1 MAKTKTPNL
10 MYPRSVETTGHYLN
24 FYAYDYNKAQS
35 LGVKSM
41 RDMLSGSQM
50 WGNEQLQEEMQNHQ
64 IGRFGD
70 PEVKA
75 KRLQNKKN
83 AYNNKVDSLGLQK
96 DKDGQPITWD
106 RGKDAP
112 SNSSIGCVKLY
123 VPPSL
128 EYNYTAE
135 WNQVQFGAIGAAFG
149 GAGNALGAGG
159 ATALNATLGKMA
171 EDLGSAAPGS
181 SGFDAGAVIGGAF
194 GMTFNDNT
202 LQTFKKMGTR
212 VFTFNYLLL
221 TRNEE
226 EEREIKDIIK
236 FFKLAMHPG
245 SRRSGT
251 NNSLFLTYPYI
262 FRIIQAG
269 QKTGRGQLG
278 VGKQFLPNTKYCAL
292 KDVKVNYTPNEN
304 LTLTPNSFVTA
315 VSMNLQFEELTTLT
329 RQDIHDIEDTATEEN
344 WGWTEGNVVTDNTG
358 QQIDRRIDKINTQI
372 ERKKKAEK
380 IRAMEKERKS
390 DLFGQIFGF

>member
-1 MAKTKTPNL
+1 MAKTKNPNL

-41 RDMLSGSQM
+41 RDMLAGSQQM
-50 WGNEQLQEEMQNHQ
+50 ANEQLQEEMQNHQ

-70 PEVKA
+70 PEVKL
-75 KRLQNKKN
+75 KRLKNKRN
-83 AYNNKVDSLGLQK
+83 AYNNKADSLGLQR

-135 WNQVQFGAIGAAFG
+135 WNQVAFGAIGAAFG

-159 ATALNATLGKMA
+159 ATALNVTLGDMA
-171 EDLGSAAPGS
+171 KNLGAAAPGS
-181 SGFDAGAVIGGAF
+181 DNFDAGAVLGGAY

-212 VFTFNYLLL
+212 VFSFSYMLL

-226 EEREIKDIIK
+226 EESEIKKIIK

-269 QKTGRGQLG
+269 QKTGRGK
-278 VGKQFLPNTKYCAL
+278 VGIGNQFLPNTKYCAL
-292 KDVKVNYTPNEN
+292 KEVKVNYTPNEN
-304 LTLTPNSFVTA
+304 FTLTPNSFVTA

-344 WGWTEGNVVTDNTG
+344 WGWTEGHVVTDNTG
-358 QQIDRRIDKINTQI
+358 QQIDRRIDGTTAQI
-372 ERKKKAEK
+372 QRIEERKRKQE
-380 IRAMEKERKS
+380 ERKNS
-390 DLFGQIFGF
+390 FLGGILR

>member
-1 MAKTKTPNL
+1 MAKTKNPNL

-41 RDMLSGSQM
+41 RDMLAGSQQM
-50 WGNEQLQEEMQNHQ
+50 ANEQLQEEMQNHQ

-70 PEVKA
+70 PEVKL
-75 KRLQNKKN
+75 KRLKNKRN
-83 AYNNKVDSLGLQK
+83 AYNNKADSLGLQR

-135 WNQVQFGAIGAAFG
+135 WNQVAFGAIGAAFG

-159 ATALNATLGKMA
+159 ATALNLTLGDMA
-171 EDLGSAAPGS
+171 KNLGAAAPGS
-181 SGFDAGAVIGGAF
+181 DNFDAGAVLGGAY

-212 VFTFNYLLL
+212 VFSFSYMLL

-226 EEREIKDIIK
+226 EESEIKKIIK

-269 QKTGRGQLG
+269 QKTGRGK
-278 VGKQFLPNTKYCAL
+278 VGIGNQFLPNTKYCAL
-292 KDVKVNYTPNEN
+292 KEVKVNYTPNEN
-304 LTLTPNSFVTA
+304 FTLTPNSFVTA

-344 WGWTEGNVVTDNTG
+344 WGWTEGHVVTDNTG
-358 QQIDRRIDKINTQI
+358 QQIDRRIDGTTAQLQRIE
-372 ERKKKAEK
+372 ERKRKQE
-380 IRAMEKERKS
+380 ERKNS
-390 DLFGQIFGF
+390 FLGGILR

>member
-50 WGNEQLQEEMQNHQ
+50 WDNEQLQEAMQNNQ
-64 IGRFGD
+64 VGRFGD

-75 KRLQNKKN
+75 KRLQNQKN

-96 DKDGQPITWD
+96 DKDGQPVTWD
-106 RGKDAP
+106 RGKDTP

-159 ATALNATLGKMA
+159 ATALNLTLGDMA
-171 EDLGSAAPGS
+171 KNLGAAAPGS
-181 SGFDAGAVIGGAF
+181 DNFDAGAVLGGAY

-226 EEREIKDIIK
+226 EETEIKKIIK

-304 LTLTPNSFVTA
+304 FTLTPNSFVTA

-358 QQIDRRIDKINTQI
+358 QQIDRRIDRVNTQI

-380 IRAMEKERKS
+380 IRAMENERKS

>member
-41 RDMLSGSQM
+41 RDMLAGSQQ

-70 PEVKA
+70 PEVKL
-75 KRLQNKKN
+75 KRLKNKRN
-83 AYNNKVDSLGLQK
+83 AYNNKADSLGLQR

-106 RGKDAP
+106 RGKDTP

-123 VPPSL
+123 IPSSL

-159 ATALNATLGKMA
+159 ATALNATLGDMA
-171 EDLGSAAPGS
+171 KKLGAAAPGS
-181 SGFDAGAVIGGAF
+181 ESFDAGAVLGGAF
-194 GMTFNDNT
+194 GVTFNDNT

-212 VFTFNYLLL
+212 VFNFNYILL

-226 EEREIKDIIK
+226 EETEIKKIIK

-278 VGKQFLPNTKYCAL
+278 VGNQFLPNTKYCAL
-292 KDVKVNYTPNEN
+292 KEVKVNYTPNEN
-304 LTLTPNSFVTA
+304 FTLTPNSFVTA
-315 VSMNLQFEELTTLT
+315 VSMALQFEELTTLT

-344 WGWTEGNVVTDNTG
+344 WGWTEGHVVTDNTG
-358 QQIDRRIDKINTQI
+358 QQIDRRIDGTTAQI
-372 ERKKKAEK
+372 QRIEERKRKQE
-380 IRAMEKERKS
+380 ERNNRF
-390 DLFGQIFGF
+390 LGGILR

>member
-1 MAKTKTPNL
+1 MAKSSNPNL
-10 MYPRSVETTGHYLN
+10 IYPRSAAVTGHFLS

-50 WGNEQLQEEMQNHQ
+50 WDNEQLQEAMQNNQ
-64 IGRFGD
+64 VGRFGD

-75 KRLQNKKN
+75 KRLQNQKN

-96 DKDGQPITWD
+96 DKDGQPVTWD
-106 RGKDAP
+106 RGKDTP

-149 GAGNALGAGG
+149 GAGNAIGAGA
-159 ATALNATLGKMA
+159 ATAFESTLGEMGK
-171 EDLGSAAPGS
+171 DLAAKAPGS
-181 SGFDAGAVIGGAF
+181 EGVDTNAILGGAF
-194 GMTFNDNT
+194 GITYNDNA
-202 LQTFKKMGTR
+202 LQTFQKMGIR
-212 VFTFNYLLL
+212 SFKFTYVLV
-221 TRNEE
+221 TRNEKE
-226 EEREIKDIIK
+226 EKEIKDIIK

-262 FRIIQAG
+262 FRIIQSG
-269 QKTGRGQLG
+269 TKSSRGSSG
-278 VGKQFLPNTKYCAL
+278 IGFQFLPNTKYCAL
-292 KDVKVNYTPNEN
+292 KDFKVDYTPANN
-304 LTLTPNSFVTA
+304 VSLTPNSFVTA
-315 VSMNLQFEELTTLT
+315 VKIDLGFEELTTLT
-329 RQDIHDIEDTATEEN
+329 RQDIHDVEDTATEEN
-344 WGWTEGNVVTDNTG
+344 WGWTEGNKVTDNTG
-358 QQIDRRIDKINTQI
+358 ERLDRQRDNFLANIK
-372 ERKKKAEK
+372 
-380 IRAMEKERKS
+380 
-390 DLFGQIFGF
+390 

>member
-10 MYPRSVETTGHYLN
+10 MYPRSVQTTDHYLN

-50 WGNEQLQEEMQNHQ
+50 WGNEQLQEAMQNNQ
-64 IGRFGD
+64 VGRFGD
-70 PEVKA
+70 PEVKL
-75 KRLQNKKN
+75 KRLKNKRN
-83 AYNNKVDSLGLQK
+83 AYNNKADSLGLQR

-106 RGKDAP
+106 RGKDTP

-123 VPPSL
+123 IPSSL

-149 GAGNALGAGG
+149 GAGNALGAGA
-159 ATALNATLGKMA
+159 ATALDATLGDMA
-171 EDLGSAAPGS
+171 KKLGAAAPGS
-181 SGFDAGAVIGGAF
+181 ESFDAGAVLGGAF
-194 GMTFNDNT
+194 GVTFNDNT

-212 VFTFNYLLL
+212 VFNFNYVLL

-226 EEREIKDIIK
+226 EETEIKKIIK

-269 QKTGRGQLG
+269 QKTGRGKMG
-278 VGKQFLPNTKYCAL
+278 IGKQFLPNTKYCAL
-292 KDVKVNYTPNEN
+292 KEVKVNYTPNEN
-304 LTLTPNSFVTA
+304 FTLTPNSFVTA
-315 VSMNLQFEELTTLT
+315 VSMSLQFEELTTLT

-344 WGWTEGNVVTDNTG
+344 WGWTEGHVVTDNTG
-358 QQIDRRIDKINTQI
+358 QQIDRRINGTTAQI
-372 ERKKKAEK
+372 QRIEDRKRKQEERNNRFLGG
-380 IRAMEKERKS
+380 ILR
-390 DLFGQIFGF
+390 

>member
-41 RDMLSGSQM
+41 RDMLAGSQQ

-70 PEVKA
+70 PEVKL
-75 KRLQNKKN
+75 KRLKNKRN
-83 AYNNKVDSLGLQK
+83 AYNNKADSLGLQR

-106 RGKDAP
+106 RGKDTP

-123 VPPSL
+123 IPSSL

-159 ATALNATLGKMA
+159 ATALNATLGDMA
-171 EDLGSAAPGS
+171 KKLGAAAPGS
-181 SGFDAGAVIGGAF
+181 ESFDAGAVLGGAF
-194 GMTFNDNT
+194 GVTFNDNT

-226 EEREIKDIIK
+226 EETEIKKIIK

-269 QKTGRGQLG
+269 QKTGRGKMG
-278 VGKQFLPNTKYCAL
+278 IGKQFLPNTKYCAL
-292 KDVKVNYTPNEN
+292 KEVKVNYTPNEN
-304 LTLTPNSFVTA
+304 FTLTPNSFVTA
-315 VSMNLQFEELTTLT
+315 VSMALQFEELTTLT

-344 WGWTEGNVVTDNTG
+344 WGWTEGHVVTDNTG
-358 QQIDRRIDKINTQI
+358 QQIDRRIDGTTAQI
-372 ERKKKAEK
+372 QRIEERKRKQE
-380 IRAMEKERKS
+380 ERNNRF
-390 DLFGQIFGF
+390 LGGILR

>member
-41 RDMLSGSQM
+41 RDMLAGSQQ

-70 PEVKA
+70 PEVKL
-75 KRLQNKKN
+75 KRLKNKRN
-83 AYNNKVDSLGLQK
+83 AYNNKADSLGLQR

-106 RGKDAP
+106 RGKDTP

-123 VPPSL
+123 IPSSL

-159 ATALNATLGKMA
+159 ATALNATLGDMA
-171 EDLGSAAPGS
+171 KKLGAAAPGS
-181 SGFDAGAVIGGAF
+181 ESFDAGAVLGGAF
-194 GMTFNDNT
+194 GVTFNDNT

-212 VFTFNYLLL
+212 VFNFNYILL

-226 EEREIKDIIK
+226 EETEIKKIIK

-269 QKTGRGQLG
+269 QKTGRGKMG
-278 VGKQFLPNTKYCAL
+278 IGKQFLPNTKYCAL
-292 KDVKVNYTPNEN
+292 KEVKVNYTPNEN
-304 LTLTPNSFVTA
+304 FTLTPNSFVTA
-315 VSMNLQFEELTTLT
+315 VSMAIQFEELTTLT

-344 WGWTEGNVVTDNTG
+344 WGWTEGHVVTDNTG
-358 QQIDRRIDKINTQI
+358 QQIDRRIDGTTAQI
-372 ERKKKAEK
+372 QRIEERKRKQE
-380 IRAMEKERKS
+380 ERNNRF
-390 DLFGQIFGF
+390 LGGILR

>member
-1 MAKTKTPNL
+1 MAKTKNPNL

-41 RDMLSGSQM
+41 RDMLAGSQQM
-50 WGNEQLQEEMQNHQ
+50 ANEQLQEEMQNHQ

-70 PEVKA
+70 PEVKL
-75 KRLQNKKN
+75 KRLKNKRN
-83 AYNNKVDSLGLQK
+83 AYNNKADSLGLQR

-135 WNQVQFGAIGAAFG
+135 WNQVAFGAIGAAFG

-159 ATALNATLGKMA
+159 ATALNVTLGDMA
-171 EDLGSAAPGS
+171 KNLGAAAPGS
-181 SGFDAGAVIGGAF
+181 DNFDAGAVLGGAY

-212 VFTFNYLLL
+212 VFSFSYMLL

-226 EEREIKDIIK
+226 EESEIKKIIK

-269 QKTGRGQLG
+269 QKTGRGK
-278 VGKQFLPNTKYCAL
+278 VGIGNQFLPNTKYCAL
-292 KDVKVNYTPNEN
+292 KEVKVNYTPNEN
-304 LTLTPNSFVTA
+304 FTLTPNSFVTA

-344 WGWTEGNVVTDNTG
+344 WGWTEGHVVTDNTG
-358 QQIDRRIDKINTQI
+358 QQIDRRIDGTTAQLQRIE
-372 ERKKKAEK
+372 ERKRKQE
-380 IRAMEKERKS
+380 ERKNS
-390 DLFGQIFGF
+390 FLGGILR

>member
-41 RDMLSGSQM
+41 RDMLAGSQQ

-70 PEVKA
+70 PEVKL
-75 KRLQNKKN
+75 KRLKNKRN
-83 AYNNKVDSLGLQK
+83 AYNNKADSLGLQR

-106 RGKDAP
+106 RGKDTP

-123 VPPSL
+123 IPSSL

-159 ATALNATLGKMA
+159 ATALNATLGDMA
-171 EDLGSAAPGS
+171 KKLGAAAPGS
-181 SGFDAGAVIGGAF
+181 ESFDAGAVLGGAF
-194 GMTFNDNT
+194 GVTFNDNT

-212 VFTFNYLLL
+212 VFNFNYILL

-226 EEREIKDIIK
+226 EETEIKKIIK

-269 QKTGRGQLG
+269 QKTGRGKMG
-278 VGKQFLPNTKYCAL
+278 IGKQFLPNTKYCAL
-292 KDVKVNYTPNEN
+292 KEVKVNYTPNEN
-304 LTLTPNSFVTA
+304 FTLTPNSFVTA
-315 VSMNLQFEELTTLT
+315 VSMALQFEELTTLT

-344 WGWTEGNVVTDNTG
+344 WGWTEGHVVTDNTG
-358 QQIDRRIDKINTQI
+358 QQIDRRIDGTTAQI
-372 ERKKKAEK
+372 QRIEERKRKQE
-380 IRAMEKERKS
+380 ERNNRF
-390 DLFGQIFGF
+390 LGGILR